1 MASAFTHLPGVAAG
15 ASEDSFAPVELIGLW
30 TLDEFLAMVIP
41 FVWGIMTQHILIGMA
56 AAFAGWW
63 GLKKAKAG
71 RAASWLLHLA
81 YWHLPAGF
89 TGLRATPPSYLRLMA
104 G

>member
-1 MASAFTHLPGVAAG
+1 MGADKYIVPSHLDDP
-15 ASEDSFAPVELIGLW
+15 ELIGLW

-41 FVWGIMTQHILIGMA
+41 FASGILSQHILIGLL
-56 AAFAGWW
+56 FAVGGWW

-71 RAASWLLHLA
+71 RAMSWLLHLA
-81 YWHLPAGF
+81 YWHLPATF
-89 TGLRATPPSYLRLMA
+89 TGLRATPPSYLRVMA